1 MKKTLFKVIVYIFCV
16 FSIVELCAEE
26 GLDDLEK
33 KNFFKIER
41 LEAEIVELKDQ
52 YKLLTEQER
61 LNIEKKSESEEALG
75 LEAVVRE
82 LAGGIYSA
90 LNTKIN
96 NLNKDI
102 LLLKDQYKLLSEKQ
116 IINTQ
121 EQSESKGGLD
131 LEVEFL
137 MLKAKVKSLNDDI
150 SIGFTEE
157 ELEILSNDELIE
169 IAKEKGLEDIL
180 VLDADGNLQNIKEV
194 IKLTASTLKEQYELL
209 KEQQIFNTQKINEL
223 FDMLEL
229 KFTKEAVKEVVLD
242 DKENE
247 KKAYQIYTDGR
258 NQFIGGDYD
267 EAIALFKSYL
277 DSFPNYK
284 NVADAKL
291 WLGRAYFAH
300 ELYSQSKAT
309 YLEFQSENLQ
319 HAKYPDSMYELARVL
334 FELGELEAAKKL
346 LSKMIEKFPTH
357 DLYKKAKQML
367 TELEELTID
376 A

>member
-121 EQSESKGGLD
+121 EQSESKRGLD

-137 MLKAKVKSLNDDI
+137 MLKAKVNSLNDDI

-180 VLDADGNLQNIKEV
+180 VLDADGNLQNKEEV

-229 KFTKEAVKEVVLD
+229 KFTKEAVKEVVFD

-247 KKAYQIYTDGR
+247 KKAFQIYADGR
-258 NQFIGGDYD
+258 NQFIAGGYD
-267 EAIALFKSYL
+267 ESIALFKSYL

-284 NVADAKL
+284 NFADSKL
-291 WLGRAYFAH
+291 WLGRAYFAN
-300 ELYSQSKAT
+300 ELYSQSKSI

-319 HAKYPDSMYELARVL
+319 HAKYPDSMYELSRVL
-334 FELGELEAAKKL
+334 FELGEFDTAKKL
-346 LSKMIEKFPTH
+346 LTKMIEKFPTH

>member
-26 GLDDLEK
+26 GMDDLEK

-41 LEAEIVELKDQ
+41 LEAEIIVLKDQ
-52 YKLLTEQER
+52 YKLLTEQQR
-61 LNIEKKSESEEALG
+61 LNIQKKSESEEALNLG
-75 LEAVVRE
+75 TVMD
-82 LAGGIYSA
+82 LAAGIYSA

-96 NLNKDI
+96 SLNKDI
-102 LLLKDQYKLLSEKQ
+102 LILKNQFKLLAEEQ
-116 IINTQ
+116 VINTQ
-121 EQSESKGGLD
+121 EQSESEGGLD
-131 LEVEFL
+131 LEVAFFKL
-137 MLKAKVKSLNDDI
+137 NAKINSLNDDI
-150 SIGFTEE
+150 
-157 ELEILSNDELIE
+157 L
-169 IAKEKGLEDIL
+169 A
-180 VLDADGNLQNIKEV
+180 
-194 IKLTASTLKEQYELL
+194 LKDQYELL
-209 KEQQIFNTQKINEL
+209 TEQQRLNTQKITEF

-229 KFTKEAVKEVVLD
+229 KYTKEAVKEVVLD

-258 NQFIGGDYD
+258 NQFIAGEYD
-267 EAIALFKSYL
+267 KAIALFKSYL

-291 WLGRAYFAH
+291 WLGRTYFAN
-300 ELYSQSKAT
+300 ELYSQSNAI

-319 HAKYPDSMYELARVL
+319 HAKYPDSMYELSRAL
-334 FELGELEAAKKL
+334 FELGELDAAKKL
-346 LSKMIEKFPTH
+346 LTKMIEKFPTH

>member
-26 GLDDLEK
+26 GMDDLEK

-41 LEAEIVELKDQ
+41 LEAEIIVLKDQ
-52 YKLLTEQER
+52 YKLLTEQQR
-61 LNIEKKSESEEALG
+61 LNIQKKSESEEALNLG
-75 LEAVVRE
+75 TVMD
-82 LAGGIYSA
+82 LAAGIYSA

-96 NLNKDI
+96 SLNKDI
-102 LLLKDQYKLLSEKQ
+102 LILKNQFKLLAEEQ
-116 IINTQ
+116 VINTQ
-121 EQSESKGGLD
+121 EQSESEGGLD
-131 LEVEFL
+131 LEMAFFKL
-137 MLKAKVKSLNDDI
+137 NAKVNSLNDDI
-150 SIGFTEE
+150 
-157 ELEILSNDELIE
+157 L
-169 IAKEKGLEDIL
+169 A
-180 VLDADGNLQNIKEV
+180 
-194 IKLTASTLKEQYELL
+194 LKDQYELL
-209 KEQQIFNTQKINEL
+209 TEQQRLNTQKITEF

-229 KFTKEAVKEVVLD
+229 KYTKEAVKEVVLD

-258 NQFIGGDYD
+258 NQFIAGEYD
-267 EAIALFKSYL
+267 KAIALFKSYL

-291 WLGRAYFAH
+291 WLGRTYFAN
-300 ELYSQSKAT
+300 ELYSQSNAI

-319 HAKYPDSMYELARVL
+319 HAKYPDSMYELSRAL
-334 FELGELEAAKKL
+334 FELGELDAAKKL
-346 LSKMIEKFPTH
+346 LTKMIEKFPTH